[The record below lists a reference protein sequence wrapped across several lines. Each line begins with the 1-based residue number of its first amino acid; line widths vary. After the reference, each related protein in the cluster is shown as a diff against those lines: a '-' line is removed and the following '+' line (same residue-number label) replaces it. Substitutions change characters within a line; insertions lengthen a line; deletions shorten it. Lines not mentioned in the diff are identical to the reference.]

1 MLNYGLIIAVQFK
14 KGKLKMIFDELVI
27 GEEFKYK
34 ERNWKKMS
42 MFSAT
47 CLDRD
52 SPFNPDT
59 LVAFDRKDKVELKV
73 TAADSIFKRRIK

>member
-1 MLNYGLIIAVQFK
+1 
-14 KGKLKMIFDELVI
+14 MIFDELVI
-27 GEEFKYK
+27 GEEFTAK

-52 SPFNPDT
+52 APFDDGT
-59 LVAFDRKDKVELKV
+59 LVSFDRKDRVEIDKTNPNSFFRV
-73 TAADSIFKRRIK
+73 RKTK

>member
-1 MLNYGLIIAVQFK
+1 
-14 KGKLKMIFDELVI
+14 MIFDELVI
-27 GEEFKYK
+27 GEEFTAKG
-34 ERNWKKMS
+34 RNWKKMS

-59 LVAFDRKDKVELKV
+59 LVAFDRKDKVEWKV
-73 TAADSIFKRRIK
+73 TVADSIFKRRTK

>member
-1 MLNYGLIIAVQFK
+1 
-14 KGKLKMIFDELVI
+14 MIFDELVI

-34 ERNWKKMS
+34 DRNWKKTS

-52 SPFNPDT
+52 APFDAGT
-59 LVAFDRKDKVELKV
+59 LVSFDRKDKVELKV
-73 TAADSIFKRRIK
+73 NAADSIFKRRVK

>member
-1 MLNYGLIIAVQFK
+1 
-14 KGKLKMIFDELVI
+14 MIFDELVI
-27 GEEFKYK
+27 GEDFKAK

-52 SPFNPDT
+52 APFDAGT
-59 LVAFDRKDKVELKV
+59 LVAFDRKDKVELNRSDAESV
-73 TAADSIFKRRIK
+73 FKRRVK

>member
-1 MLNYGLIIAVQFK
+1 
-14 KGKLKMIFDELVI
+14 MIFDELVI
-27 GEEFKYK
+27 GEEFKAK

-52 SPFNPDT
+52 APFDFGT
-59 LVAFDRKDKVELKV
+59 LVSFDRKDKVELKV
-73 TAADSIFKRRIK
+73 TAADSIFKRRVK

>member
-1 MLNYGLIIAVQFK
+1 
-14 KGKLKMIFDELVI
+14 MIFDELVI
-27 GEEFKYK
+27 GEEFTAK

-52 SPFNPDT
+52 APFDDGT
-59 LVAFDRKDKVELKV
+59 LVSFDRKDKVELNRSP
-73 TAADSIFKRRIK
+73 ADSIFKRRAK